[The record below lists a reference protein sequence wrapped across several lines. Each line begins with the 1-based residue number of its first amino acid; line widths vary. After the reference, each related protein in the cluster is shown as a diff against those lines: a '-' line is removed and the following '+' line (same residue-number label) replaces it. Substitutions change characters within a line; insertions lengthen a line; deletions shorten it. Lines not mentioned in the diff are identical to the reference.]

1 MTVLCAYATTRA
13 ALTRHVVRAGRGTE
27 DGGYSCTVEVRG
39 RRGAHTRTANAQ
51 WIVPHNRFLLLKY
64 GSHLNVELV
73 SSVSSVKYL
82 YKYVQKG
89 PDRAMVSVV
98 SRRERAAA
106 PTVPDATPAPRD
118 EISEYEDARVVG
130 SSSAAWRLFGFAMS
144 GRFPAVLR
152 LDIHMRDEGFV
163 SYMEGVERE
172 TCEAGSPTSSLTA
185 WLGYMRDQL
194 RCGLSD
200 LRDVHGVSKVDLRC
214 FQLTYMQFPVYYI
227 YDKKESSW
235 RPRDRPPCRNDATV
249 ALLPDVAVNQ
259 QLYFLRVLL
268 VQLTGAQL
276 CVCACTR
283 AVAAGCRCHRAGG
296 QSGCNARTHQAPCVQ
311 HPRGFPQCAECMR
324 SDDAAVNG
332 TPEVP
337 NLDSCTYEAFKYYP
351 TTGGTPPP
359 PPPAPVAVVTPR
371 GRRDRARAAQPRPVA
386 GPPAGGP
393 APATV
398 VRRSRRVS
406 RGRKWCHRCGELEA
420 RDPPRTQA
428 SV

>member
-1 MTVLCAYATTRA
+1 
-13 ALTRHVVRAGRGTE
+13 
-27 DGGYSCTVEVRG
+27 
-39 RRGAHTRTANAQ
+39 
-51 WIVPHNRFLLLKY
+51 
-64 GSHLNVELV
+64 
-73 SSVSSVKYL
+73 
-82 YKYVQKG
+82 
-89 PDRAMVSVV
+89 
-98 SRRERAAA
+98 
-106 PTVPDATPAPRD
+106 
-118 EISEYEDARVVG
+118 
-130 SSSAAWRLFGFAMS
+130 
-144 GRFPAVLR
+144 
-152 LDIHMRDEGFV
+152 
-163 SYMEGVERE
+163 
-172 TCEAGSPTSSLTA
+172 
-185 WLGYMRDQL
+185 
-194 RCGLSD
+194 
-200 LRDVHGVSKVDLRC
+200 
-214 FQLTYMQFPVYYI
+214 
-227 YDKKESSW
+227 
-235 RPRDRPPCRNDATV
+235 
-249 ALLPDVAVNQ
+249 
-259 QLYFLRVLL
+259 VLL

-296 QSGCNARTHQAPCVQ
+296 QSGCNARTHRALCAQ
-311 HPRGFPQCAECMR
+311 HPRGFPECAECMR

-359 PPPAPVAVVTPR
+359 SPPAPVAVVTPR